1 MNYQI
6 GGNNQN
12 RTAFGNVQAGNIAA
26 GNTET
31 GNKGQSILG
40 NNQIGD
46 LLACKLVK
54 GGENPVLDLNGIQ
67 LQTKA
72 TEELKNAQPGDTIY
86 LKIQQAD
93 ASKVSLKV
101 VGIQQ
106 QGQAANLGAAT
117 SAQVMQNTEQISD
130 MIKDN
135 LDGALDEEKA
145 KENQKEILRNLT
157 ADEIAKLRM
166 MQIDVSNAALSDLM
180 GMVIT
185 IRSGEHREEV
195 NEELGDIVKET
206 IGKLRNHL
214 IGNEPVDDSV
224 MPVTEE
230 IPAATDPAANADGG
244 GEPAYR
250 PGTSRL
256 NSEGYVVNVPYTEQ
270 ERTSPGRTD
279 AASAGKQQEK
289 VHISDEQMIYMI
301 QNDMDFTIANVETA
315 RNSVNADSPA
325 QEKPLDQQVWND
337 IYPQVTA
344 VVEAAGMSVTEQ
356 SLAGAKFML
365 QHELPVT
372 VDSLRMF
379 MSVQAL
385 NQRGLQEP
393 QLQAN
398 IEEQVAIGNSPEHAR
413 VSGSTLA
420 ERASQLVEKVQSI
433 TTSAV
438 DTAVTQGKPL
448 TISYLYNSTMR
459 NMNVRTSR
467 RPFNTGAEG
476 ASLSLS
482 GEGSGSVNAMFS
494 NHPAA
499 VTARRQLE
507 EIRLAMTMEAATR
520 LVKQDINI
528 DAKPLSKVVDALK
541 SQEADYYEQ
550 VVSSQDL
557 HDIPDGVDLLKET
570 LSKTDGLKNLP
581 VYALGEM
588 VRTPAVTVGGLYDTA
603 SHMKATLMGKAYE
616 TMMTKPRADMGDSIT
631 DAFQNV
637 DAILED
643 LDFDRNEANQRAVR
657 ILAYNQMEMT
667 KENIVSV
674 KSADAKVQQMFETLT
689 PQIVL
694 NLIRENKNPLN
705 MTIDGLN
712 EEIMQQKEIRG
723 ITDEQRFSEFLY
735 QLDKTNGIT
744 QEERKSFIGIYRL
757 LDKIEKSHGKDIG
770 AVVRNGQDV
779 TLHNLFTAD
788 KSRKVQGLNVAVDDS
803 FGERE
808 NVNMDT
814 KGILEQVETAY
825 NQSLSGSI
833 LRHIKPQVLKN
844 LEQVDYRNMSFEEL
858 NALVRAGDTVEADAQ
873 VSEELARTLQQALDC
888 EEEVSMMLQANE
900 MPATV
905 TNILAAHQVM
915 YGKDGI
921 YGMIRDMKQGLSKES
936 EDKVTNAE
944 AAILEHMEGKQ
955 DVLYGLENI
964 RAGLSEEIH
973 AKEQNGTITAMDIQS
988 LKLLNAGMPIAM
1000 RAVEQDV
1007 FQVPLVV
1014 DGKVS
1019 IMKIS
1024 LLQDGEHAG
1033 EITATMDTPR
1043 YGKLESFIHVEN
1055 DQIEG
1060 YVTLEKEEGQHI
1072 LESNEL
1078 TFRSVFA
1085 KIGMEVR
1092 DLRFDGSK
1100 PAQYGLAE
1108 NGEVTTGRL
1117 YKVAKQLMTAVKFTG
1132 VAADK

>member
-230 IPAATDPAANADGG
+230 IPVATDPTANANGD

-270 ERTSPGRTD
+270 ERVSPGRAD

-433 TTSAV
+433 TTNAV
-438 DTAVTQGKPL
+438 DIAATQGKPL

-581 VYALGEM
+581 AYALGEM

-921 YGMIRDMKQGLSKES
+921 YGMIRDMKQGQMQRLPFL
-936 EDKVTNAE
+936 N
-944 AAILEHMEGKQ
+944 IWR
-955 DVLYGLENI
+955 EN
-964 RAGLSEEIH
+964 RMFF
-973 AKEQNGTITAMDIQS
+973 MDWRIFVQVYLRRS
-988 LKLLNAGMPIAM
+988 M
-1000 RAVEQDV
+1000 RRNKTVR
-1007 FQVPLVV
+1007 
-1014 DGKVS
+1014 S
-1019 IMKIS
+1019 RRWIS
-1024 LLQDGEHAG
+1024 S
-1033 EITATMDTPR
+1033 R
-1043 YGKLESFIHVEN
+1043 
-1055 DQIEG
+1055 
-1060 YVTLEKEEGQHI
+1060 
-1072 LESNEL
+1072 
-1078 TFRSVFA
+1078 
-1085 KIGMEVR
+1085 
-1092 DLRFDGSK
+1092 
-1100 PAQYGLAE
+1100 
-1108 NGEVTTGRL
+1108 
-1117 YKVAKQLMTAVKFTG
+1117 
-1132 VAADK
+1132 